1 MQNNQESRFILIALV
16 FAVLFGVWFFT
27 IKDVFSPFI
36 LSLIMIA
43 FLLPFREHKSI
54 RVLIAMVFTL
64 FMVWLFYYLKDI
76 ITPFIISFALAYLF
90 DPVVDILEKR
100 KISRTFSIMIITI
113 LVLGLLTLAGLVV
126 IPQFAG
132 EIQKLTTTFPS
143 YDELKERLRSESLA
157 FLGRFGIDVDH
168 LIAVME
174 AETTQKINDFIRHF
188 TERAQ
193 DISSSLSS
201 LMNQL
206 INFIL
211 IPFVTFYFLR
221 DFDQLIKYA
230 REKTPERHTERAEK
244 IYSRVDSILSLY
256 IRGKILAAFIIAM
269 VTWVVLEILGV
280 QFGLILGLVTGFL
293 SIIPYVGPILT
304 FFVGIVLGLINPSP
318 ESSIIKILAVLGVI
332 QILDLI
338 IISPKVV
345 GEKLGLHP
353 VLLIFSLLVFG
364 KLLGILGL
372 LISIP
377 VTAIL
382 KVFVMEWYEQSFLK
396 QEFLRDERIKKP
408 GDIV

>member
-1 MQNNQESRFILIALV
+1 MQTNHESRSLLVALI
-16 FAVLFGVWFFT
+16 FATMFGVWFFS
-27 IKDVFSPFI
+27 IKDVFSPFL
-36 LSLIMIA
+36 LSLIMIG

-64 FMVWLFYYLKDI
+64 FMVWLFYYLQSI

-113 LVLGLLTLAGLVV
+113 LILGVLTLIGLII
-126 IPQFAG
+126 IPLFAN

-143 YDELKERLRSESLA
+143 YEELKERLRSESLL
-157 FLGRFGIDVDH
+157 FLSNIGVDVDR
-168 LIAVME
+168 LIASIE
-174 AETTQKINDFIRHF
+174 SETTQKINEFIQQF

-193 DISSSLSS
+193 NISSTLSS
-201 LMNQL
+201 IVNQL
-206 INFIL
+206 INLIL

-221 DFDQLIKYA
+221 DFDQLIAYV
-230 REKTPERHTERAEK
+230 REKTPDRHKERAEK
-244 IYSRVDSILSLY
+244 IYGRVDTILSLY
-256 IRGKILAAFIIAM
+256 IRGKILAAIIISL
-269 VTWVVLEILGV
+269 VTWAALEILGI
-280 QFGLILGLVTGFL
+280 QFALILGLVTGFL

-304 FFVGIVLGLINPSP
+304 FVIGAVLGLVNPSP
-318 ESSIIKILAVLGVI
+318 DISIIKILAVLSVI
-332 QILDLI
+332 QLLDML

-345 GEKLGLHP
+345 GEKIGLHP
-353 VLLIFSLLVFG
+353 VLLIFSLFVFG
-364 KLLGILGL
+364 KMLGVLGL

-396 QEFLRDERIKKP
+396 KEFLRDDKTP
-408 GDIV
+408 